1 MSVLGSLLRGYLAA
15 GDSGDLEGLGRDLHA
30 DVILHDPGGLVTA
43 GLDHEKETWRTARA
57 AIPDLRHEVQEI
69 VGDGAALAARVVVS
83 GTLRGRFAGV
93 SANGRRFKIDQA
105 IFMHVRDGKAIE
117 IWGVVDTGSF
127 LRQMGAILA

>member
-1 MSVLGSLLRGYLAA
+1 MSESESLLRGYLAA
-15 GDSGDLEGLGRDLHA
+15 GDSGDLEGLGRYVHA

-57 AIPDLRHEVQEI
+57 AMPDLRREVQEI

-93 SANGRRFKIDQA
+93 SADGRRFEIDQA
-105 IFMHVRDGKAIE
+105 IFMHIRDGKAVE
-117 IWGVVDTGSF
+117 IWAIVDTGSF
-127 LRQMGAILA
+127 LRQVGAIPA